1 MSNDVQEYS
10 HLPVNGQVQIDLTWI
25 PGKIEHRVMFG
36 RSVSE
41 RATDSHRRT
50 ATFAQGMIFAVMRW
64 ASSDLGLTV
73 VRLEILRAAK
83 PGSVATRIPFVRPA
97 VDILLRVSG
106 WADVQRVVHIIDA
119 IKAAGID
126 PADAAPDYWQ
136 HVGNRLAAGERP
148 SPYTR
153 TRHLAWRL
161 RRRIAP

>member
-1 MSNDVQEYS
+1 MSNDIQEPS
-10 HLPVNGQVQIDLTWI
+10 LTPANRQVEVDLTWI

-36 RSVSE
+36 RSLSE
-41 RATDSHRRT
+41 HASDTHRRT
-50 ATFAQGMIFAVMRW
+50 ATFAPGTIFAVMRW

-73 VRLEILRAAK
+73 VRLEIMRAAK
-83 PGSVATRIPFVRPA
+83 PGGGATRLPFVRPA

-106 WADVQRVVHIIDA
+106 WADVQRAVHIIDA

-153 TRHLAWRL
+153 TRHLAWCL